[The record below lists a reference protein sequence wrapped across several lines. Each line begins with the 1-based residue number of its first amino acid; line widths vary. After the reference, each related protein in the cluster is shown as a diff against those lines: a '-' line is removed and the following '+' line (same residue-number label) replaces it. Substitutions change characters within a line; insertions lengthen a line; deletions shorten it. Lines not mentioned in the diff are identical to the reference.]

1 MTEVFR
7 WQYVIFCAAGCCAA
21 TGGPVVVVCAGD
33 GVVVVRAGDG
43 VVVVSAGDGV
53 VVVSSGDVAV
63 VVVSVCAPTGIAPS
77 PIARNVTT
85 APPTTFLQRIAAA

>member
-1 MTEVFR
+1 
-7 WQYVIFCAAGCCAA
+7 
-21 TGGPVVVVCAGD
+21 
-33 GVVVVRAGDG
+33 